1 MKNQVNL
8 TQEELLTIVTL
19 LDLNVD
25 NEDFTEEEREE
36 FSDLS
41 CKLSKYLDIR

>member
-8 TQEELLTIVTL
+8 TQEELLTIVAL

-41 CKLSKYLDIR
+41 DKLSKYLDIR

>member
-8 TQEELLTIVTL
+8 TQEELLTIVAL
-19 LDLNVD
+19 LVLNVD
-25 NEDFTEEEREE
+25 NEDFTEKERKE

-41 CKLSKYLDIR
+41 DKLSKYLDIR